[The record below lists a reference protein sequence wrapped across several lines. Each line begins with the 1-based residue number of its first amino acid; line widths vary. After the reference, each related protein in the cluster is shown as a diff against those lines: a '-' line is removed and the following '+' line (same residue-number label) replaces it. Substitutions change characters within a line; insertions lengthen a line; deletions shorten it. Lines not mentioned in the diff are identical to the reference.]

1 MRNTF
6 KYFLSLFVLSF
17 PAMIPAGISAMTVSI
32 EPGTLKD
39 NKQADMNLS
48 GLILR
53 KVQWEDGAV
62 LMPVTIA
69 NDRSYNDVKL
79 VSRDLYLKMEDC
91 FINGCR
97 ESSPADRPTLPS
109 VRIDA
114 IKKLNSK
121 FRVSNIEVMFD
132 NAVSVSVGIMAENYP
147 DGTYWLSYPQSV
159 GFASKVLQEHTDNV
173 IFKAFADENPH
184 LKVVRAAQ
192 PSSLSSSQVKEE
204 TEKEPEETEKISVVK
219 TPVFEDEP
227 RTSKKRKARSKKN
240 TTRKTRRK
248 KNSSADGYYY
258 GSEDISGVIYD
269 AR

>member
-1 MRNTF
+1 MRNII
-6 KYFLSLFVLSF
+6 KHISMLFAFSF
-17 PAMIPAGISAMTVSI
+17 TAMLPAGVSAMTVTI

-53 KVQWEDGAV
+53 KVQWEDGA
-62 LMPVTIA
+62 LMMPVTIA

-109 VRIDA
+109 VKIDA

-121 FRVSNIEVMFD
+121 FRVSNIEILFD

-147 DGTYWLSYPQSV
+147 DGTFWLSYPQSI
-159 GFASKVLQEHTDNV
+159 GFASKILQEHTDNV
-173 IFKAFADENPH
+173 LFKAFADENPH
-184 LKVVRAAQ
+184 LKVVRASQ
-192 PSSLSSSQVKEE
+192 PSSLSAPQKEE
-204 TEKEPEETEKISVVK
+204 TEKETDSIEKMAVVK
-219 TPVFEDEP
+219 TPVFEDDA
-227 RTSKKRKARSKKN
+227 RAGKKRKTRSKKN
-240 TTRKTRRK
+240 TARKSRRK
-248 KNSSADGYYY
+248 KSSLSDDYYY
-258 GSEDISGVIYD
+258 GSGDVSGVIYD